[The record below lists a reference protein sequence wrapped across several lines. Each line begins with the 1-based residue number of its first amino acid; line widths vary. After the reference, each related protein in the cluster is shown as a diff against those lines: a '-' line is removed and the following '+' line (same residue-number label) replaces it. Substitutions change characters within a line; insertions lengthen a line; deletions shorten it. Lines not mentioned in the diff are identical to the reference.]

1 MAVKISKNAAKY
13 LRMSRP
19 FIELAAEEV
28 GAIDDND
35 TGTDDVLADI
45 LRFSS
50 SAIGAALDGKP
61 MPALPASLVQTGA
74 GGSK

>member
-19 FIELAAEEV
+19 FIEMAAEEV
-28 GAIDDND
+28 GAIDEND

-45 LRFSS
+45 LRYSS
-50 SAIGAALDGKP
+50 AAIGAALDGKP
-61 MPALPASLVQTGA
+61 MPALPASLIQTGA
-74 GGSK
+74 SK

>member
-1 MAVKISKNAAKY
+1 MALKISKNVARP

-19 FIELAAEEV
+19 FIEMAAEEV

-35 TGTDDVLADI
+35 TGTDDLLADI

-61 MPALPASLVQTGA
+61 LPALPTSLVQTGA